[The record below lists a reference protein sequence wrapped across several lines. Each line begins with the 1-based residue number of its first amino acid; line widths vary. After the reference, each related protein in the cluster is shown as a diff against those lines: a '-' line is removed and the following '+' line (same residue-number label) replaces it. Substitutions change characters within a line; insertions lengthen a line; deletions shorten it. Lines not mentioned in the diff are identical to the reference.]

1 MCREMPEIV
10 NVMPNN
16 TGNESNFNPMIT
28 RVSKSTELYIIVLNV
43 MCATHPMKSSW
54 VTISGVI
61 APASTSKGES
71 LGSNAKSKIT
81 LKNYV

>member
-1 MCREMPEIV
+1 MWTRCLS
-10 NVMPNN
+10 N
-16 TGNESNFNPMIT
+16 TGYELNFNPTIT

-43 MCATHPMKSSW
+43 ICAARPMKSSW

-61 APASTSKGES
+61 ASASTSKGES
-71 LGSNAKSKIT
+71 MGSNAKSKIT